1 VSLKDVIVKL
11 KDGGLGLLANNPS
24 GVHAKVGVASRA
36 PVGQIVTLSDHGQ
49 IDDVIGVGPL
59 ADALLD
65 SFVAGSSIIYAIAAE
80 ADIPGV
86 IGEVIHTGTSAGSLA
101 AAGAPLNAYS
111 VVVEITT
118 SGRYNTAV
126 FRYSL
131 DGGATWSALVTVPV
145 DGVYLI
151 PDTGIT
157 LTFTEDLE
165 EPPTSFVSGDRWSF
179 AASAPQA
186 STTAV
191 NAAIDVLLDSQK
203 SYDFIHVVG
212 ATDAAMWAAL
222 DARATEAFGD
232 FRYLHILAECRYPNA
247 DETVDEWVAA
257 METAAANFASTRVSV
272 CAQFAQVSDIA
283 TGRLVIRNTAGLYA
297 GRVSSIPVQQH
308 PGEVSL
314 GSIPSIVT
322 LAPAGINSGHI
333 SALDD
338 ARFITFRT
346 YEGMPGFYVN
356 DGRIMAPPTSD
367 YQQVETRRTVDKAS
381 REVRLAGLRF
391 HKGPATPG
399 GIAAFQAALQV
410 PLGVMIADGEIMGGR
425 VVIPAGQ
432 NVLSTGKLRAQLR
445 IVPVPI
451 MREIELEIGLEN
463 PFAAA
468 ATGESA

>member
-1 VSLKDVIVKL
+1 MQLC
-11 KDGGLGLLANNPS
+11 GQRWTPGLPKRSA
-24 GVHAKVGVASRA
+24 
-36 PVGQIVTLSDHGQ
+36 
-49 IDDVIGVGPL
+49 
-59 ADALLD
+59 
-65 SFVAGSSIIYAIAAE
+65 
-80 ADIPGV
+80 
-86 IGEVIHTGTSAGSLA
+86 TSATCTFWQS
-101 AAGAPLNAYS
+101 
-111 VVVEITT
+111 
-118 SGRYNTAV
+118 AV
-126 FRYSL
+126 TPTPTKRWMNGWRL
-131 DGGATWSALVTVPV
+131 WRQRR
-145 DGVYLI
+145 
-151 PDTGIT
+151 
-157 LTFTEDLE
+157 
-165 EPPTSFVSGDRWSF
+165 PTSHRLGCLCALSLRR
-179 AASAPQA
+179 SA
-186 STTAV
+186 T
-191 NAAIDVLLDSQK
+191 
-203 SYDFIHVVG
+203 
-212 ATDAAMWAAL
+212 
-222 DARATEAFGD
+222 
-232 FRYLHILAECRYPNA
+232 
-247 DETVDEWVAA
+247 
-257 METAAANFASTRVSV
+257 
-272 CAQFAQVSDIA
+272 IA